1 MTAEVTTPTS
11 ATIGEIHQQPQ
22 AWREL
27 VAAMAVLRPGLDAF
41 LAEALA
47 DRDTRIVFTGAGTSA
62 FAGVIAAESLRPR
75 LRRRVD
81 AVATTDI
88 VAAPAAVLAE
98 GVPVLLVSFA
108 RSGNSPESLAA
119 TELVDAIAPAAHHL
133 VITCDATGALAR
145 GHRDHPRSFVLDMP
159 AQTND
164 TGFAMTSSFST
175 MLLAALLAFVPE
187 DAGSVDRIAEAAEA
201 VLHDAVRAERV
212 LDVAPRRLVYLG
224 SGALAGLAQECAL
237 KVLEL
242 TAGRIAAFHD
252 SPLGFRHGPKAVVDD
267 ETLVVVIRS
276 SDPHT
281 RQYDDDIVDE
291 LRATRPGH
299 VLVVGAD
306 ADTDPF
312 AVPLTPVDGLDDGL
326 RAVAAVVFPQLL
338 AHAASVALGCTPDN
352 PFPDGTV
359 NRVVQGVTIHPFGPQ
374 DPA

>member
-47 DRDTRIVFTGAGTSA
+47 APDTRIVFTGAGTSA
-62 FAGVIAAESLRPR
+62 FAGTIAAESLRPR
-75 LRRRVD
+75 IHRRVD

-108 RSGNSPESLAA
+108 RSGNSPESVAA
-119 TELVDAIAPAAHHL
+119 TELVDAIAPSAHHL

-175 MLLAALLAFVPE
+175 MLLAALLAFVPA
-187 DAGSVDRIAEAAEA
+187 DADQVDRIAEAAEG
-201 VLHDAVRAERV
+201 VLRDAVRAERV
-212 LDVAPRRLVYLG
+212 LDAAPRRLVYLG

-267 ETLVVVIRS
+267 ETLVIVLRS

-281 RQYDDDIVDE
+281 RLYDDDIVDE

-306 ADTDPF
+306 ADTDAL
-312 AVPLTPVDGLDDGL
+312 AVPLTAVDGLDDGL